1 MPYWLAA
8 VIAIPLAAQLACQ
21 PVLLLLSPSLPLYGV
36 PANLLAAPA
45 APVATVVG
53 LVGCLLLPWLPG
65 VANGCLQL
73 AWVPSAWIAAV
84 AQACATFPGSRLPWL
99 GNVIGVLGL
108 TVITFLS
115 VALLLRDRSRLPT
128 GSRPDRTRDIGG
140 GVRFRGPPAPARPP
154 AGRSITLRR
163 LGERW
168 PIAATAF
175 LLAFGG
181 IYFGSLL
188 GATVGRAVNFPADWQ
203 IVACDIGQG
212 DAVVVRD
219 GDFHALIDVGPDPKP
234 LAACLR
240 TLGIT
245 RIDLLVLTH
254 YDLDHIGGV
263 DAVIG
268 MVGTALVG
276 VPENAQ
282 DERLHGRLAEG
293 GALVRQ
299 AAEGDTGT
307 LGALRWQILW
317 PKRGG
322 TAMQTGNA
330 GSVTIAFDGR
340 GIRSLFL
347 GDLGEEAQNAMR
359 AAAEPLPVDVVK
371 VAHHGSAD
379 QSPELYERLH
389 ASVGVISVGE
399 DNGYGHPTRRLLDI
413 LASTGTATFRTDRN
427 GMVVIAAAPEGG
439 GALTVW
445 TEKVPARP
453 RVGGPG

>member
-1 MPYWLAA
+1 
-8 VIAIPLAAQLACQ
+8 
-21 PVLLLLSPSLPLYGV
+21 
-36 PANLLAAPA
+36 
-45 APVATVVG
+45 
-53 LVGCLLLPWLPG
+53 

-84 AQACATFPGSRLPWL
+84 AQACANFPGNRLPWL
-99 GNVIGVLGL
+99 GDLVGVLGL
-108 TVITFLS
+108 VVITLLGL
-115 VALLLRDRSRLPT
+115 ALLLRPR
-128 GSRPDRTRDIGG
+128 GSGHPGG
-140 GVRFRGPPAPARPP
+140 GGPGA
-154 AGRSITLRR
+154 
-163 LGERW
+163 RW
-168 PIAATAF
+168 PLAATAF
-175 LLAFGG
+175 LIAFGG
-181 IYFGSLL
+181 VYFGTLV
-188 GATVGRAVNFPADWQ
+188 GATVGRAFSFPADWQ
-203 IVACDIGQG
+203 VAACDIGQG

-234 LAACLR
+234 LTACLH
-240 TLGIT
+240 TLGIS

-268 MVGTALVG
+268 MVSTALVG

-282 DERLHGRLAEG
+282 DERLHSRLSDG
-293 GALVRQ
+293 GAVVRE

-307 LGALRWQILW
+307 LGSLRWQILW

-322 TAMQTGNA
+322 TVMQTGNA
-330 GSVTIAFDGR
+330 GSVTILFDGH

-359 AAAEPLPVDVVK
+359 AAANPPPVDVVK

-379 QSPELYERLH
+379 QSPRLYEALQ
-389 ASVGVISVGE
+389 ASVGVISVGV

-413 LASTGTATFRTDRN
+413 LASTGTAAFRTDRE
-427 GMVVIAAAPEGG
+427 GMVVIAPAPEGS

-445 TEKVPARP
+445 TEKVPSREP
-453 RVGGPG
+453 DRGPGVGGSG